1 MNQAITVSLNKQEK
15 ERLSRLAL
23 RYGLSLGEFTRKV
36 LVELNESFP
45 QEAFEA
51 YEKPKALKAS
61 LNRALRDWRTGKV
74 QTAL

>member
-1 MNQAITVSLNKQEK
+1 MDQAITVTLNKQEK
-15 ERLSRLAL
+15 DRLSRLAL

-45 QEAFEA
+45 QETLEE
-51 YEKPKALKAS
+51 YENPRALKAS